1 MQIVFNLR
9 DPKAKDWD
17 VFWKASADENTQI
30 ERFGFRMFVR
40 DLATDATRI
49 ATACQEQM
57 RWAKNILRAEE
68 IATMKRATQTVKD
81 CRSHR
86 GMVGAIK
93 SMATAERIRT
103 DVIRYINELLN

>member
-17 VFWKASADENTQI
+17 LFWKASADENTPL

-57 RWAKNILRAEE
+57 RWAKDILRAEE
-68 IATMKRATQTVKD
+68 IATVRRATQIVKD

-86 GMVGAIK
+86 GMVGAAK

-103 DVIRYINELLN
+103 EMIRCINEMLN

>member
-17 VFWKASADENTQI
+17 LFWKASDDPATPL

-57 RWAKNILRAEE
+57 RWVRDTIRAEE
-68 IATMKRATQTVKD
+68 IATRRRPTQTVKD

-86 GMVGAIK
+86 GMTGAMK

-103 DVIRYINELLN
+103 EVARFINEMLN